1 MNENNE
7 KRKIFLTSLI
17 PLAVSVIIY
26 LCIKIPS
33 HRLSLIDIIS
43 MNNLLYSGLL
53 FPPELCII
61 FMFLLC
67 LLMLIFMFLPVKS
80 SVNSVLYTLQICGAG
95 YFLTEI
101 FYQFIH
107 FTIPVP
113 ADSTWISNWINNI
126 NMYLL
131 HRSHQYIG
139 LIFMLIVFFRTPSRR
154 EGSTLHG
161 GNINYISGF
170 LDPGRPLPWKYIA
183 LKLAGYFFI
192 FSIMAFLLRHKG
204 GLVLQNLYMVFPLF
218 LGALNNSFIEELLFR
233 GIFLSRFKSVIDE
246 KYANY
251 LQALLFGLF
260 HSQFIYLSV
269 ALSSGDTKGFFIGLL
284 IQTGILII
292 YTFIGW
298 IFGRASIETK
308 GIGLSTFMHTCIVM
322 AIYLSKGIVY

>member
-1 MNENNE
+1 MNQKNE
-7 KRKIFLTSLI
+7 KRKIFLTSII

-26 LCIKIPS
+26 LCIKLPS
-33 HRLSLIDIIS
+33 GSLSLMDILS

-61 FMFLLC
+61 FMFLLSF
-67 LLMLIFMFLPVKS
+67 LLLLFMFLPVK
-80 SVNSVLYTLQICGAG
+80 NGTASVLYTLQICAAG
-95 YFLTEI
+95 YFLIEI

-107 FTIPVP
+107 FVVPVP
-113 ADSTWISNWINNI
+113 ASPGWISHWINNI

-139 LIFMLIVFFRTPSRR
+139 LIFMLIVFFRTSSQR
-154 EGSTLHG
+154 EDSTLKG

-170 LDPGRPLPWKYIA
+170 LDPKRPLPWKYIA

-204 GLVLQNLYMVFPLF
+204 GLVLQNLYMIVPLF

-233 GIFLSRFKSVIDE
+233 GIFLSRFKSAIDE

-260 HSQFIYLSV
+260 HSQFIYLSI
-269 ALSSGDTKGFFIGLL
+269 AISSGDIKGFLIGLL

-298 IFGRASIETK
+298 IFGRASLETK

-322 AIYLSKGIVY
+322 AIYLSKGLVY

>member
-1 MNENNE
+1 M
-7 KRKIFLTSLI
+7 I
-17 PLAVSVIIY
+17 VSVIIY
-26 LCIKIPS
+26 LCIKLLS
-33 HRLSLIDIIS
+33 GGLSLIDIIS

-67 LLMLIFMFLPVKS
+67 FLMLLFMFLPVKS
-80 SVNSVLYTLQICGAG
+80 GISSVLYTLQICAAG
-95 YFLTEI
+95 YFFIEI
-101 FYQFIH
+101 FYHFIH
-107 FTIPVP
+107 FAVPVP
-113 ADSTWISNWINNI
+113 AGTTWFSEWIKNI
-126 NMYLL
+126 NIYLL

-139 LIFMLIVFFRTPSRR
+139 LIFMLIVFFRTSSQR

-170 LDPGRPLPWKYIA
+170 LDPKRPLPWKYIA

-204 GLVLQNLYMVFPLF
+204 GLVLQNLYMIIPLF

-269 ALSSGDTKGFFIGLL
+269 AISSGDMKGFLLGFL
-284 IQTGILII
+284 IQIAILVI

-298 IFGRASIETK
+298 IFGRASLETG

-322 AIYLSKGIVY
+322 AIYLSKGLVY